1 MGKSRFFTPFN
12 RSLFRSTLASA
23 FISTAIT
30 STTVAAEGENTLKGQ
45 KPNIII
51 VITDDQGYADISS
64 HGHPLLKTP
73 NLDKLRSQSM
83 SFESFHA
90 SPTCAPTRS
99 AIMSGRDPFYV
110 GVTHTVLE
118 RERMAL
124 NVPTLAEMLRDNGYS
139 TGIFGKWHLGDEA
152 AYRPDK
158 RGFEEVFMHGAGGIG
173 QSYGGTCGDAP
184 GNKYFNPFIL
194 HNNKFV
200 KTEGFCTDIF
210 FSQAITWMEKKKEQK
225 KPFFTYISTNAP
237 HGPFISPEKYKAPF
251 AKAGYNGRQQ
261 GFYGMIA
268 NIDERMGT
276 LMAKLNEWD
285 IADNTILIFMSDN
298 GPTGAGNTWN
308 AGMKGKKGSV
318 DEGGTRVPFFIRW
331 HKKISPATHCKKLVR
346 HYDILP
352 TVAELIGTTPKEKDQ
367 LAGRSFLPL
376 LENPTAPWA
385 DRYTIIHRGRWGRL
399 QKPEKNKN
407 YAIRTER
414 WRLVEGTRLYDIQ
427 KDPLQKK
434 NVIKQHPQVIKDMH
448 TYYDTWWKNALPKM
462 VNENAP
468 LEGHNT
474 FHLMYW
480 KQYDIPVPPVNP
492 NKPFSKKVK
501 KK

>member
-1 MGKSRFFTPFN
+1 MMNTQPFFSFLAVTSAVL
-12 RSLFRSTLASA
+12 SLSSM
-23 FISTAIT
+23 
-30 STTVAAEGENTLKGQ
+30 AADAEPSPMKGV
-45 KPNIII
+45 KPNIIL
-51 VITDDQGYADISS
+51 VITDDQGYADISA

-73 NLDKLRSQSM
+73 HLDQLRAESM

-124 NVPTLAEMLRDNGYS
+124 NVPTLAEMLKENGYH

-158 RGFEEVFMHGAGGIG
+158 RGFDEVYMHGAGGIG

-184 GNKYFNPFIL
+184 GNQYFNPYIL
-194 HNNKFV
+194 HNNTFV
-200 KTEGFCTDIF
+200 KTEGFCTDLF
-210 FSQAITWMEKKKEQK
+210 FNQAILWMKKMKDEK
-225 KPFFTYISTNAP
+225 KPFFTYLSTNAP
-237 HGPFISPEKYKAPF
+237 HGPFISPEHYKKPF
-251 AKAGYNGRQQ
+251 AKAGYNAKQQ

-276 LMAKLNEWD
+276 LMAQLEEWK
-285 IADNTILIFMSDN
+285 IADDTILIFMSDN

-331 HKKISPATHCKKLVR
+331 PKKISADTRCQKLVR

-352 TVAELIGTTPKEKDQ
+352 TLAAITGATPKEKKQ

-376 LENPTAPWA
+376 LENPEADWA
-385 DRYTIIHRGRWGRL
+385 DRITVFHKGRWGYK
-399 QKPEKNKN
+399 QQPTKNKS
-407 YAIRTER
+407 YALRSGQ
-414 WRLVEGTRLYDIQ
+414 WRLVDGKHLYDIQ

-434 NVIKQHPQVIKDMH
+434 NVIKNHPEVVQKM
-448 TYYDTWWKNALPKM
+448 TAYYDAWWEKAVPLM

-474 FHLMYW
+474 FHLMFW
-480 KQYDIPVPPVNP
+480 KQFNLPVPPVNHK
-492 NKPFSKKVK
+492 KPFSKKRN
-501 KK
+501 